1 MSNEIATVQTQSSE
15 VIAKLVLAG
24 DLSKMTDD
32 QKVSYYK
39 QFCESLGLNPLT
51 EPFAILKLNGKEKLY
66 AKKDATEQLR
76 KVHGVSINSLT
87 TDLVAGCYKVT
98 AEAVDA
104 SGKRDIATGV
114 VAIEGLKGENL
125 ANAMMK
131 AETKAKRRVTLS
143 ICGLGMLDESEVET
157 IQDAQITTGQ
167 PGAGAK
173 AKVEPFV
180 VTEEM
185 LNKANALIASS
196 TLDDNGKAIAANTA
210 ANCTDPKQWAA
221 IMAKLQASQPAA

>member
-1 MSNEIATVQTQSSE
+1 MSNELTVQKESAEIIS
-15 VIAKLVLAG
+15 KLVLSG
-24 DLSKMTDD
+24 DLSKMNDN

-51 EPFAILKLNGKEKLY
+51 QPFAILKLNGKEQLY

-76 KVHGVSINSLT
+76 KVHGVSVTGLT
-87 TDLVAGCYKVT
+87 ADLVAGCYKVT

-167 PGAGAK
+167 PGTGTK
-173 AKVEPFV
+173 PKIEPFT

-196 TLDDNGKAIAANTA
+196 TLDDNAKAVAANTA
-210 ANCTDPKQWAA
+210 ANCTDAKKWAQ
-221 IMAKLQASQPAA
+221 IMAKLQQSQTAA

>member
-1 MSNEIATVQTQSSE
+1 MSTEIATVQAQSSE

-167 PGAGAK
+167 PGGAK

-180 VTEEM
+180 ITDEM
-185 LNKANALIASS
+185 LNTANNLIANS
-196 TLDDNGKAIAANTA
+196 TLDENQRI
-210 ANCTDPKQWAA
+210 
-221 IMAKLQASQPAA
+221 QASNRVSNCKNGAEWLKIIEGLGKVQSAA